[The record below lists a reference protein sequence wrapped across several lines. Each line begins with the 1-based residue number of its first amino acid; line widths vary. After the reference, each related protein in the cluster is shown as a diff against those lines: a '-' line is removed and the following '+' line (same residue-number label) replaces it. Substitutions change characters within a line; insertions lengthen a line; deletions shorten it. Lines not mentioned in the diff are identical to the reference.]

1 MAYGLEG
8 STMVASGEIEKA
20 TVESTTPACH
30 ASKLKQKSAIDIG
43 VSNDEGGVDW
53 GEAAF

>member
-8 STMVASGEIEKA
+8 RIMVANGEIKKT
-20 TVESTTPACH
+20 TVESTTPVCH
-30 ASKLKQKSAIDIG
+30 ASKLKQKSAINIG